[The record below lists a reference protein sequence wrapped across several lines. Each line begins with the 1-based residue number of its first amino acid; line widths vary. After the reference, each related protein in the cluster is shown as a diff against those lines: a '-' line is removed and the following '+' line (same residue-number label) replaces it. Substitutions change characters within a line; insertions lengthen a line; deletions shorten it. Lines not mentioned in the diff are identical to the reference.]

1 MHYTSGDAPVANTR
15 HSVDRSSPF
24 YSMEPPNNTTVQP
37 RHQQRVLS
45 YSSISYPGDRRPS
58 FPQVHAPI
66 PHQPTDYASLPSPPR
81 SNSSYSNTG
90 LSPQRL
96 GHHIPLPV
104 VTQWPPPPGRSNRS
118 ASNSTHPHSSADSR
132 SPVYF
137 PDVIPPGSS
146 SQASH
151 FVSFA
156 QLPSYSGET
165 SSYPPYLP
173 NNDPGD
179 GPSFPVPQPAPP
191 PAPAKRKR
199 MALDHPNPQSDQ
211 QTQKRVRRSGEQ
223 SVASGSGVTSD
234 MLRPRAP
241 RGSQDGE
248 SQTIVS
254 VPNQALLITAD
265 RCISKAQARDAER
278 KKNERAE
285 LKGWFERI
293 ANLFPSSRSDP
304 KPTRLHLLNRGSYQP
319 GSTCICHTYRICSY

>member
-15 HSVDRSSPF
+15 HSIDRSSPF

-37 RHQQRVLS
+37 RHRQRVLS
-45 YSSISYPGDRRPS
+45 YSSISYTGDRRPS

-66 PHQPTDYASLPSPPR
+66 PHQPTDYASLSSPPR

-96 GHHIPLPV
+96 GHHMPLPV
-104 VTQWPPPPGRSNRS
+104 VSQWPPPPGRSSRS
-118 ASNSTHPHSSADSR
+118 TSNATHPQSSADSQ

-137 PDVIPPGSS
+137 PDAIAPGSS

-151 FVSFA
+151 FASFA
-156 QLPSYSGET
+156 QPSSYSGET
-165 SSYPPYLP
+165 SSYPPYPP

-191 PAPAKRKR
+191 PAPVKRKR
-199 MALDHPNPQSDQ
+199 TTLDHPDPQSDR

-223 SVASGSGVTSD
+223 SVASGSGVTLD
-234 MLRPRAP
+234 MLRPQAA
-241 RGSQDGE
+241 RGNREGE

-254 VPNQALLITAD
+254 APTQVLLTTAD
-265 RCISKAQARDAER
+265 QCISKAQARDAER

-285 LKGWFERI
+285 LKGWFDRI
-293 ANLFPSSRSDP
+293 AGLLPSSRSDP
-304 KPTRLHLLNRGSYQP
+304 KPTRLHLLNRGSY
-319 GSTCICHTYRICSY
+319 